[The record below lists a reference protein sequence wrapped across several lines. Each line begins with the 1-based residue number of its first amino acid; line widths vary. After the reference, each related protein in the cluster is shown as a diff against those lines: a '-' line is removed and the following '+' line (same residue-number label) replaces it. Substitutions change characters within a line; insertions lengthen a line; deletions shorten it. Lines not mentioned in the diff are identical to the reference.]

1 MNPYKDTQKK
11 GYFVREFSQSSPD
24 YEFVWHRDKS
34 DRKIIAEEGDEWFI
48 QMDNQMPQV
57 IELNKPFYIKEGVY
71 HRILKGKGNLKL
83 KIWENNNGKI

>member
-1 MNPYKDTQKK
+1 
-11 GYFVREFSQSSPD
+11 
-24 YEFVWHRDKS
+24 
-34 DRKIIAEEGDEWFI
+34 
-48 QMDNQMPQV
+48 MPQV

>member
-1 MNPYKDTQKK
+1 MNPYKDTQKE
-11 GYFVREFSQSSPD
+11 GYFVREFNQSSPD
-24 YEFVWHRDKS
+24 DEFVWHRDKS

-48 QMDNQMPQV
+48 QMDNEMPQV